1 MVIQKEKIYG
11 REMDNK
17 DVAISVV
24 SVLPLGKLFT
34 VTKEFRV
41 MENATKEGSQGGLN
55 LFKWEAEQTGKK
67 TGWKAGDY
75 MLHLPNK
82 ETPALNWKAN
92 YGALKSEMN
101 LSKPIFDSYRLS
113 NGNLIPTG
121 GFLNVK
127 KIYFTKSW
135 LVYNPIITN
144 KINLIYGI

>member
-55 LFKWEAEQTGKK
+55 LFKWEAVQTGKK
-67 TGWKAGDY
+67 TGWKAGEY

-82 ETPALNWKAN
+82 GTPALNWKAN

-121 GFLNVK
+121 GFLNVER
-127 KIYFTKSW
+127 FTLQSRGW
-135 LVYNPIITN
+135 FITLLSPIR
-144 KINLIYGI
+144 